1 MRRVCAGMARHAE
14 ISVAE
19 VVHEVKQEVGLLHA
33 LAAGATRERDEHEH
47 RTAPKP
53 LGLR

>member
-1 MRRVCAGMARHAE
+1 MRRPDPLAYTEAEAG
-14 ISVAE
+14 VAE

-53 LGLR
+53 LGLQ